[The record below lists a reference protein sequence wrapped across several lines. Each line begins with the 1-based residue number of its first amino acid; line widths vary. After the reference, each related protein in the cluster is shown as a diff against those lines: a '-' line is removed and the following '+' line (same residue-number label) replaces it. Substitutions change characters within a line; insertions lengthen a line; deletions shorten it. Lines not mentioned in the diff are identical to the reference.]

1 MFVFIQN
8 TCIHLLFLKDD
19 VTVCKGLVE
28 YECFKSRSEH
38 EYISEVLHDRCETDS
53 IENDKKI
60 RDKNNAETGNKEP
73 CLFVPDRVGID
84 TRTEVEYNEQC
95 ACEDY
100 KKKRYLKRVSPE
112 MRR

>member
-1 MFVFIQN
+1 MSILVKFCM
-8 TCIHLLFLKDD
+8 TD
-19 VTVCKGLVE
+19 VRPIA
-28 YECFKSRSEH
+28 S
-38 EYISEVLHDRCETDS
+38 
-53 IENDKKI
+53 NDKKI